1 MNTAF
6 RLDVA
11 LIHYPVVNKKQETI
25 GSAVTNL
32 DLHDIAR
39 AGRTFGVGN
48 YWVVTPY
55 EQQQELT
62 ASIAGHWTDGYGG
75 TVNPDRANALSIIQ
89 IRASIEQVLADM
101 EEQDGIAPLVV
112 ATSARSLSQK
122 MSFQAVRNVLVEGK
136 PVLLLLGTAWGM
148 APEVIQLADAVLPP
162 IMGPGTYNHLSVRSA
177 ASICLD
183 RLCSNREDIE
193 K

>member
-39 AGRTFGVGN
+39 AGKTFGVGN

-183 RLCSNREDIE
+183 RLCSNREDME
-193 K
+193 